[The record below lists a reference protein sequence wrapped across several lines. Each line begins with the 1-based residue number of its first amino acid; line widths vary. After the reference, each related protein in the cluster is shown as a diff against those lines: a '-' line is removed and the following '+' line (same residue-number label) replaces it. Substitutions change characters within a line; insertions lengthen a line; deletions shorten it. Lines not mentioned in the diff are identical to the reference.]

1 MKNKNQLIGCCGLD
15 CEKCDARIATI
26 TDDNALREQT
36 ATLWSKLNGVTI
48 TPEMINCVGCRIEGV
63 KTPFCD
69 KLCPI
74 HNCVRK
80 NGLDTCADCSQMEG
94 LRQELIPFAEKYVEN
109 TYYSFNENEF
119 VAFEQRGKGTIDLA
133 LERPYLFRFLYTGER
148 SQLLSNGFELQ
159 QDLSD
164 GPNMYEKI
172 ADMLEIT
179 IEQAM
184 DFAMTMMVYTQGMGT
199 LIASGSVQDTKEN
212 MYCMLHNT
220 GMTYLKGLGVGE
232 DILQALS
239 GGDESDADSSNG

>member
-1 MKNKNQLIGCCGLD
+1 MPSSPKIKKEDIL
-15 CEKCDARIATI
+15 
-26 TDDNALREQT
+26 QT
-36 ATLWSKLNGVTI
+36 ALEIVTQDGYAALNIKAVAKKL
-48 TPEMINCVGCRIEGV
+48 GCS
-63 KTPFCD
+63 TA
-69 KLCPI
+69 PI
-74 HNCVRK
+74 SWQF
-80 NGLDTCADCSQMEG
+80 GGMDG

-133 LERPYLFRFLYTGER
+133 LERPYLFRFLYMGER

-199 LIASGSVQDTKEN
+199 LIASGIVQDTKEN

-220 GMTYLKGLGVGE
+220 GMTYLKGLGVRK

>member
-1 MKNKNQLIGCCGLD
+1 MPSSPKIKKEDIL
-15 CEKCDARIATI
+15 
-26 TDDNALREQT
+26 QT
-36 ATLWSKLNGVTI
+36 ALEIVTQDGYAALNIKAVAKKL
-48 TPEMINCVGCRIEGV
+48 GCS
-63 KTPFCD
+63 TA
-69 KLCPI
+69 PI
-74 HNCVRK
+74 SWQF
-80 NGLDTCADCSQMEG
+80 GGMDG

-133 LERPYLFRFLYTGER
+133 LERPYLFRFLYMGER

-159 QDLSD
+159 QDPSD
-164 GPNMYEKI
+164 GTDMYEKI

-184 DFAMTMMVYTQGMGT
+184 DFAMMMMVYTQGMGT
-199 LIASGSVQDTKEN
+199 LIASGIVQDTKEN

>member
-1 MKNKNQLIGCCGLD
+1 MPSSPKIKKEDIL
-15 CEKCDARIATI
+15 
-26 TDDNALREQT
+26 QT
-36 ATLWSKLNGVTI
+36 ALEIVTQDGYAALNIKAVAKKL
-48 TPEMINCVGCRIEGV
+48 GCS
-63 KTPFCD
+63 TA
-69 KLCPI
+69 PI
-74 HNCVRK
+74 SWQY
-80 NGLDTCADCSQMEG
+80 GGMDG

-133 LERPYLFRFLYTGER
+133 LERPYLFRFLYMGER

-159 QDLSD
+159 QDPSD
-164 GPNMYEKI
+164 GTDMYEKI

-199 LIASGSVQDTKEN
+199 LIASGIVQDTKEN

>member
-1 MKNKNQLIGCCGLD
+1 M
-15 CEKCDARIATI
+15 
-26 TDDNALREQT
+26 
-36 ATLWSKLNGVTI
+36 
-48 TPEMINCVGCRIEGV
+48 
-63 KTPFCD
+63 
-69 KLCPI
+69 
-74 HNCVRK
+74 
-80 NGLDTCADCSQMEG
+80 
-94 LRQELIPFAEKYVEN
+94 EN

-133 LERPYLFRFLYTGER
+133 LERPYLFRFLYMGER

-159 QDLSD
+159 QDPSD
-164 GPNMYEKI
+164 GTDMYEKI

-199 LIASGSVQDTKEN
+199 LIASGIVQDTKEN